1 MILRR
6 PLPPLGIIN
15 FGVVKAAGSNISAT
29 AGLLPKSCLDCFVGR
44 DATGAVE
51 FAFKGG
57 HPTACE
63 TAAYAC
69 LGGDELG
76 SEMAA
81 VREEGSDGGL
91 GIAVMPRKSG
101 LNLVEHVIR
110 LLYC

>member
-1 MILRR
+1 MTASLDETQPA
-6 PLPPLGIIN
+6 PLP
-15 FGVVKAAGSNISAT
+15 A
-29 AGLLPKSCLDCFVGR
+29 
-44 DATGAVE
+44 AVE

-101 LNLVEHVIR
+101 LNLVEHFIR